1 MKEASIANLHRPP
14 EQHGGADGDLNQSED
29 CYRHGRLVRKEIR
42 HVIDGRRDQRRLAN
56 GHGPD
61 HVVDEDG
68 LELCRLELQQT
79 VEDPDHT
86 QCDLQCPA
94 IHVQTCRNR
103 MMRISANVH
112 L

>member
-1 MKEASIANLHRPP
+1 M
-14 EQHGGADGDLNQSED
+14 
-29 CYRHGRLVRKEIR
+29 
-42 HVIDGRRDQRRLAN
+42 
-56 GHGPD
+56 
-61 HVVDEDG
+61 

-94 IHVQTCRNR
+94 IHVQTRRNR